1 MSSKCKKILT
11 DSGFSSLDADKT
23 IDKIRNSNKSFDELA
38 DDILRSQDKESFHP
52 FNRDRSEE
60 LGNSYINA
68 LKEVAGNL
76 KHPFKVMRDFLGGD
90 MAGATQKAQSR
101 WINVLARYVGETGV
115 SQRDFFTLIEGGFI
129 GDKYKGFRQNFIREA
144 FNDTDI
150 SVTGDVLATK
160 LANAVKRQWRMDIL
174 EANQYGAGI
183 KFKNNWTVHQTH
195 MQDKL
200 LKHGPG
206 EWKTE
211 IMRNIDEEATIE
223 NIRYFY
229 PETRDISDAE
239 FELDKFLDEAY
250 EHMVGAT
257 DEGQGILA
265 ETFQLHRIFEF
276 KSADHLIDYNAKF
289 GHENIAHAIMENQN
303 MFQKYLEIGNMMG
316 YGTVDVKPILNPA
329 PDGPIEYKEIFSPIL
344 ETRKMFQAMK
354 DMGKLSPHE
363 HSQLSAILRDLTG
376 DNSVVGSPKRAA
388 MVQDYIAW
396 QSMAVL
402 GKSMFQTVSDIGSAG
417 IMLHLQGLK
426 PGQGYY
432 GMITKT
438 IKQLTGQLSGKEKK
452 LAFQALHTFTDG
464 TLMNNASKIHPDQKR
479 AGWLAKGANAM
490 FHFSGLN
497 AVTNAMRTGYANMSA
512 NIMANKL
519 SIKWDDLDALYKTE
533 FLEKA
538 EITKQDWEH
547 LQAIGSFNSKIWKKD
562 ANKLENFI
570 TMDHILERGK
580 ELKIPGTVKLARK
593 IDNYFIQG
601 SRSAIPEAKAIDRAL
616 LFGNHDRGSWLDVT
630 RRLAVV
636 FRSYQS
642 QLVRNL
648 YPAIQKLGLPSVV
661 HIIPYVALGYTSM
674 ALRELVKGKEPPP
687 PDPETFIKAMVHS
700 GLAPIIG
707 DYVAG
712 EYANYDPDIGEVI
725 GGFSYSKFKGFGE
738 LMVGL
743 WTGDTDA
750 ADIFNSIRYNTPF
763 ANLYFT
769 EFAVNYGMHYGVM
782 EALRPNYLNSLE
794 AQAASQGTDFFYEP
808 SNLWG

>member
-1 MSSKCKKILT
+1 MSLKCKKILT

-23 IDKIRNSNKSFDELA
+23 IDKIRNSNKSFDDLA

-129 GDKYKGFRQNFIREA
+129 GDKYKGFRQNFIREV
-144 FNDTDI
+144 FNDTDV
-150 SVTGDVLATK
+150 SVTGDKLASK

-316 YGTVDVKPILNPA
+316 YGTVDIKPILNPA

-376 DNSVVGSPKRAA
+376 DNTVVGSPKRAA

-402 GKSMFQTVSDIGSAG
+402 GKSMFQTV
-417 IMLHLQGLK
+417 
-426 PGQGYY
+426 
-432 GMITKT
+432 
-438 IKQLTGQLSGKEKK
+438 
-452 LAFQALHTFTDG
+452 
-464 TLMNNASKIHPDQKR
+464 
-479 AGWLAKGANAM
+479 
-490 FHFSGLN
+490 
-497 AVTNAMRTGYANMSA
+497 
-512 NIMANKL
+512 
-519 SIKWDDLDALYKTE
+519 
-533 FLEKA
+533 
-538 EITKQDWEH
+538 
-547 LQAIGSFNSKIWKKD
+547 
-562 ANKLENFI
+562 
-570 TMDHILERGK
+570 
-580 ELKIPGTVKLARK
+580 
-593 IDNYFIQG
+593 
-601 SRSAIPEAKAIDRAL
+601 
-616 LFGNHDRGSWLDVT
+616 
-630 RRLAVV
+630 
-636 FRSYQS
+636 
-642 QLVRNL
+642 
-648 YPAIQKLGLPSVV
+648 
-661 HIIPYVALGYTSM
+661 
-674 ALRELVKGKEPPP
+674 
-687 PDPETFIKAMVHS
+687 
-700 GLAPIIG
+700 
-707 DYVAG
+707 
-712 EYANYDPDIGEVI
+712 
-725 GGFSYSKFKGFGE
+725 
-738 LMVGL
+738 
-743 WTGDTDA
+743 
-750 ADIFNSIRYNTPF
+750 
-763 ANLYFT
+763 
-769 EFAVNYGMHYGVM
+769 
-782 EALRPNYLNSLE
+782 
-794 AQAASQGTDFFYEP
+794 
-808 SNLWG
+808 